1 MSETACA
8 LLLLLLLV
16 YMVMMGRG
24 RTREHFVS
32 KEAKDLHRITT
43 PLYSEKG
50 DATTYSEFKVRVEPA
65 ISNVGVDL
73 FADTKK
79 AFINN
84 PRDYTPEKIQSI
96 LA

>member
-1 MSETACA
+1 MSEIACA

-16 YMVMMGRG
+16 YLVKMGRG
-24 RTREHFVS
+24 RAREHFVS
-32 KEAKDLHRITT
+32 KEAKDIHRITK
-43 PLYSEKG
+43 PLYGEKG

-79 AFINN
+79 AYITN
-84 PRDYTPEKIQSI
+84 PREYTPEKVQSI